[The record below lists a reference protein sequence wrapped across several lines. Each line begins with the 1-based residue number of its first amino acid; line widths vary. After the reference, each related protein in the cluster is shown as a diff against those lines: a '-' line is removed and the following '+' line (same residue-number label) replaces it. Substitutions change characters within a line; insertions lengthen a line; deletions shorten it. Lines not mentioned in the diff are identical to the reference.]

1 MHLFSIN
8 PYTIFH
14 ELTISSPY
22 PQNLEKWA
30 TISHENSIMTNDKVT
45 KSTTFKK
52 SSFLKVVETTQEDL
66 GTQKFY
72 ANVCM
77 TERIFFLTIFSHDFD
92 CFEVHQSFLVKFLSK
107 TLNDFFCNHNKIENH
122 WSSRPKVIKENLKI
136 SSSWVEFG
144 KTAQGDEKTILLANF
159 LFGGRAKKLNS
170 CIVGLNG
177 FCLLAKSRWFS

>member
-1 MHLFSIN
+1 
-8 PYTIFH
+8 
-14 ELTISSPY
+14 
-22 PQNLEKWA
+22 
-30 TISHENSIMTNDKVT
+30 MTNDKVT

-122 WSSRPKVIKENLKI
+122 WSSRSESNKRKFENK
-136 SSSWVEFG
+136 
-144 KTAQGDEKTILLANF
+144 
-159 LFGGRAKKLNS
+159 
-170 CIVGLNG
+170 
-177 FCLLAKSRWFS
+177 